1 MSLFRDYFDNF
12 LPDIIHWNLMGESV
26 ARNNVCNLLD
36 CVCFGC
42 HLDAMVRR
50 DVLSKSKTFVR
61 IFPCHVESVR
71 NVREFRMTENWTCYF
86 FGVRQSVQR
95 KSRAHKIAAS

>member
-1 MSLFRDYFDNF
+1 
-12 LPDIIHWNLMGESV
+12 MGESM

-61 IFPCHVESVR
+61 IFPCHVESVW
-71 NVREFRMTENWTCYF
+71 NVREFRMTENWTLLF
-86 FGVRQSVQR
+86 FLFASQVQR